1 MLLLLLW
8 VSGFPRSSCGWQRAY
23 PRLARHWD
31 PDPLVRFT
39 PEQLGV
45 VARTALA
52 WLVIEIL
59 TLLSGL
65 PRSSWGWQRAPPSP
79 GSSLRSSPSSCQV
92 YPGAAGG
99 GSEDRPRMARHWDPH
114 PPVRFT
120 PEQLGVTASTA
131 LAWLV
136 IEILTLLLL
145 SGLPRSSWGWQRAPP
160 SPGSSLRSSPSSC
173 QVYPGAAGGDSE
185 HRPRLARDWDPRP
198 PPPVRFTPEQ
208 LGVTAS
214 TALVWLV
221 IEILALLL
229 ATYFLRVSAQL
240 RYLDLLA
247 YCGYK
252 YVG

>member
-8 VSGFPRSSCGWQRAY
+8 VLGFPRSSWGWQRTC

-31 PDPLVRFT
+31 PDPPVRFT

-45 VARTALA
+45 TASTALA

-79 GSSLRSSPSSCQV
+79 GSSLRSSPS
-92 YPGAAGG
+92 
-99 GSEDRPRMARHWDPH
+99 
-114 PPVRFT
+114 
-120 PEQLGVTASTA
+120 
-131 LAWLV
+131 
-136 IEILTLLLL
+136 
-145 SGLPRSSWGWQRAPP
+145 
-160 SPGSSLRSSPSSC
+160 C

-185 HRPRLARDWDPRP
+185 HRPRLARVWDPHP